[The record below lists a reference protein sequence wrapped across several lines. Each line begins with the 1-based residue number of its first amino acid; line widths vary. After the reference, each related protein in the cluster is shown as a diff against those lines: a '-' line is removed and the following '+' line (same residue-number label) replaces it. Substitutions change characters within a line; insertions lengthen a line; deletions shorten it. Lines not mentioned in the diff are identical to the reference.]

1 MLKIHIE
8 GRPEKEIWDANKE
21 EFVIKKEIKPFDLVL
36 EHSLISISLW
46 ESKWHVPFIS
56 KDGHT
61 EEQTLHYIKCMT
73 INHDVPDEAY
83 DLLTAED
90 IQKISEYISD
100 PMTATTVS
108 ELPGQKKASR
118 DIITSELI
126 YYWMTALQ
134 IPFQCE
140 KWHLNRLLQL
150 VAVCNAKNTP
160 PKKMGKNEVMSR
172 NKALNAARRAKYNTK
187 G

>member
-1 MLKIHIE
+1 MITIHIPE
-8 GRPEKEIWDANKE
+8 HPGREYWDAKKE
-21 EFVIKKEIKPFDLVL
+21 EFVTVKATKAHDLNL
-36 EHSLISISLW
+36 EHSLISISKW

-56 KDGHT
+56 KEVHT

-73 INHDVPDEAY
+73 INANNVPDEVY
-83 DLLTAED
+83 DYLTTDD
-90 IQKISEYISD
+90 IKAISEYIND
-100 PMTATTVS
+100 PMTATTVR
-108 ELPGQKKASR
+108 ELPGQGKSR
-118 DIITSELI
+118 EVITSELI

-134 IPFQCE
+134 IPFECE

-160 PKKMGKNEVMSR
+160 AKKMSKNEIMKR
-172 NKALNAARRAKYNTK
+172 NKDLNAARRAKYNSK